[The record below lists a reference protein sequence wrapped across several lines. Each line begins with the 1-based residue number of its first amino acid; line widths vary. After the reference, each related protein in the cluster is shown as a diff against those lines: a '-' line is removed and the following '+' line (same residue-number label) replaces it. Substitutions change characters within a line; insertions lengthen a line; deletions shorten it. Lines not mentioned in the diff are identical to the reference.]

1 MSGYLLDTHLL
12 LWSVLSPDRLS
23 RRAEKLIL
31 DRVVALRFSYA
42 TLWEVAIKTALRKP
56 GFDVDPMKLRDSLVA
71 EGFVELPITVE
82 HIARLTTLPLL
93 YGDLFD
99 RMLVAQAAVEG
110 LTLLTADAALK
121 GYGRFVRLA

>member
-1 MSGYLLDTHLL
+1 
-12 LWSVLSPDRLS
+12 
-23 RRAEKLIL
+23 LIL
-31 DRVVALRFSYA
+31 DRLVALRFSCA

-56 GFDVDPMKLRDSLVA
+56 GFDVDPTKLRDSLVA

-93 YGDLFD
+93 HGDPFD

-121 GYGRFVRLA
+121 RYGRFVRAA